1 MGGDAKGS
9 WRRVQAI
16 AHGSREYLGP
26 WFDTSDDL
34 MGLIESPWVG
44 GRPMLPD
51 GLPLI
56 DRVPDVA
63 NAYVATGHGMLGVT
77 LAPTTASAL
86 SDFIGTGERPSVLAP
101 FGFARA

>member
-1 MGGDAKGS
+1 
-9 WRRVQAI
+9 
-16 AHGSREYLGP
+16 
-26 WFDTSDDL
+26 

-56 DRVPDVA
+56 DRVPEIA

-86 SDFIGTGERPSVLAP
+86 GEFIDDRSAPGGPGPVRFCPSLTRDSSTSTEAGTRRRHS
-101 FGFARA
+101 AR